1 MKKLLLI
8 LTLFF
13 TACNEKLKEIGTDYI
28 EGVVSDTESSVIGG
42 GRSGNIFYYYLYVS
56 DGKKIERV
64 QLPYDIYNKYQKG
77 DSCLL
82 LIKKYKV
89 KDGK

>member
-13 TACNEKLKEIGTDYI
+13 TACSDERIILFETDYI
-28 EGVVSDTESSVIGG
+28 DGVVSEKEYTYFHYGS
-42 GRSGNIFYYYLYVS
+42 YYYLYVS
-56 DGKKIERV
+56 NSKSTNMVEV
-64 QLPYDIYNKYQKG
+64 PCDIYNKYEKG

-89 KDGK
+89 NDEK

>member
-8 LTLFF
+8 LMLFF
-13 TACNEKLKEIGTDYI
+13 TACNEKLEEIGTDYI
-28 EGVVSDTESSVIGG
+28 EGVISDTESCVIGS
-42 GRSGNIFYYYLYVS
+42 RDGNIFRYYLYVS
-56 DGKKIERV
+56 DGKHIERV
-64 QLPYDIYNKYQKG
+64 QLPYDIYKKYQKS

-89 KDGK
+89 NDGK